1 MPGLNLC
8 NENYPMTQSRSELA
22 SGQIVDS
29 MLELARC
36 SKQHRILVSGSHL
49 PQVMKGLHR
58 RGYYRVDTAA
68 SCGLP
73 HGQYH
78 IGLINWH
85 GHSVKALEAT
95 LEWLVHFL
103 ASSAL
108 LVVWVDGREANRLLQ
123 SMLESFNF
131 QVEVGTRCGD
141 GIGILACR
149 RDRAAAAMAA

>member
-78 IGLINWH
+78 IDLINWH
-85 GHSVKALEAT
+85 GHSAKALEAT

>member
-1 MPGLNLC
+1 
-8 NENYPMTQSRSELA
+8 MTQSRSELA

-29 MLELARC
+29 MLELAGC
-36 SKQHRILVSGSHL
+36 SKRHRILVTGLHS
-49 PQVMKGLHR
+49 PQLMKGLHR
-58 RGYYRVDTAA
+58 RGYCRVDTTA

-78 IGLINWH
+78 AGLINWH

-103 ASSAL
+103 APSAI
-108 LVVWVDGREANRLLQ
+108 LVVWVDGREAACHRLLQ
-123 SMLESFNF
+123 SMLDRFGF
-131 QVEVGTRCGD
+131 QVEVGIRRAEGV
-141 GIGILACR
+141 GILACR